1 MSRRFN
7 LTPEKAT
14 PGRVKPK
21 AHRPTQAEIEA
32 AYKKNWGDDAYKT
45 IMKFRRIWD
54 KQGVKLAP

>member
-1 MSRRFN
+1 MSRLFDS
-7 LTPEKAT
+7 TPEKAK
-14 PGRVKPK
+14 PARAKPK

-54 KQGVKLAP
+54 KQGVKLTP